1 MLCEAQRQDDL
12 HLPGSVPG
20 THTAAMLVA
29 TAPAHGPSLTDL
41 VDSGASAHFTP
52 FLTDFPNGFTST
64 ETITLQMANG
74 DKVNTNSQKG
84 PVVIQ
89 CPGGTIILPEVHYVP
104 TWNRRLLSE
113 VRLLKSGFSF
123 TGAMD
128 RLQLITPSGAKIN
141 LDTDNNVKEISRA
154 APQGA
159 TTAAVDMPPETV
171 PWTAPISATD
181 PLLKMVSVYM
191 ILANTA
197 AHASVSRTLTQWH
210 HVFGCMSKRPLLTLL
225 HQQGYHIQ
233 TDGVNEIDCQWCK
246 LSKSTRLNTPKSLPA
261 SRTPGAGEEWQ
272 SDVWSLPLLYSKFYK
287 QANPPSRFKS
297 GWCYVHVIVDKAS
310 RFCACHLAKNK
321 ESKTLAAHFMRLHAY
336 IKHACPSITIKLL
349 HTDADP
355 SCLSEELF
363 INPIAALGVNVRSSP
378 KLTHESSGTVERA
391 QRYLSESAI
400 AMILGSRLGKQFLP
414 FAFLYA
420 AQIRN
425 CYPQKDRNHQSA
437 HMQLFSAHPD
447 LTRFHPFGA
456 TAVAN
461 RDPTS
466 HKKGEPRGKNVQYI
480 GIDPKTDSR
489 LFYDRSTDAIS
500 SARDVAFQ
508 DTEHDQDLVRDIVPP
523 PNPDFADES
532 RPPPIDGVPDRS
544 SAPDAPNAII
554 EPSTEVEINV
564 DELYPDIP
572 AFAPRLDPDHNVHDD
587 AQPDHT
593 HECEHCDHFSG
604 SLAAVLDHEK
614 TCSNSRA
621 GQPLVLVA
629 AMYRA
634 MNMAMHVAAVTA
646 HAAIMPGS
654 TQPDPTRWSEA
665 MKAPDRDEWI
675 VAREL
680 EIDSMTKVNCMTLVP
695 MHGVPRGT
703 RFIPTQWI
711 VQQKRSPENRQI
723 KTRKKIRLC
732 ALGFRQRKYYDFS
745 PDSISAPVAA
755 TQSTRVA
762 AAIAAHHSIPILTFD
777 VHNAFQAHAP
787 LEEELYIRAPDGF
800 PQTMPDGSPAVMR
813 LNNALQGLKQSGA
826 VFYEQYA
833 LAFERCGMTRTTM
846 DPCVLV
852 PNDPTVVGIVVL
864 HADDALVVIQ
874 DGPLKRAV
882 ISSLEKQ
889 FGPKTCEACTSFI
902 GIQISQNL
910 EARTVKLHLS
920 AYLESI
926 IARHNMQDCNTV
938 GTPMIPGE
946 VISRS
951 TTVPPKPID
960 EYSQIV
966 GALAYAS
973 TACRIDLSA
982 PVAMLARHMS
992 NPTEQCLVAAKRLL
1006 RWVKGNIS
1014 LGLTFG
1020 PTDYAHP
1027 RTPDDAPAAGPTS
1040 DTLTLVAYCDA
1051 DFATSDPEK
1060 RRSVTGYI
1068 IKLGSAAVCWLSK
1081 LQPLTASSTS
1091 AAEYI
1096 ALHQCTNAVLQLRHL
1111 LAEAHFPQAHPTTI
1125 HEDSSSCLTWAT
1137 TKIIKAASKHLAV
1150 RWHSTRQEVG
1160 STIMPTMI
1168 STNAQAADFLTK
1180 PLPRPAL
1187 LRHLIVVGMHHHFG
1201 TGTTS
1206 AEASS
1211 ILTPS
1216 RLHGGANDKHVPPA

>member
-1 MLCEAQRQDDL
+1 
-12 HLPGSVPG
+12 
-20 THTAAMLVA
+20 
-29 TAPAHGPSLTDL
+29 
-41 VDSGASAHFTP
+41 
-52 FLTDFPNGFTST
+52 
-64 ETITLQMANG
+64 
-74 DKVNTNSQKG
+74 
-84 PVVIQ
+84 
-89 CPGGTIILPEVHYVP
+89 
-104 TWNRRLLSE
+104 
-113 VRLLKSGFSF
+113 
-123 TGAMD
+123 
-128 RLQLITPSGAKIN
+128 
-141 LDTDNNVKEISRA
+141 
-154 APQGA
+154 
-159 TTAAVDMPPETV
+159 
-171 PWTAPISATD
+171 
-181 PLLKMVSVYM
+181 
-191 ILANTA
+191 
-197 AHASVSRTLTQWH
+197 
-210 HVFGCMSKRPLLTLL
+210 
-225 HQQGYHIQ
+225 
-233 TDGVNEIDCQWCK
+233 
-246 LSKSTRLNTPKSLPA
+246 
-261 SRTPGAGEEWQ
+261 
-272 SDVWSLPLLYSKFYK
+272 
-287 QANPPSRFKS
+287 
-297 GWCYVHVIVDKAS
+297 
-310 RFCACHLAKNK
+310 
-321 ESKTLAAHFMRLHAY
+321 
-336 IKHACPSITIKLL
+336 
-349 HTDADP
+349 
-355 SCLSEELF
+355 
-363 INPIAALGVNVRSSP
+363 
-378 KLTHESSGTVERA
+378 
-391 QRYLSESAI
+391 
-400 AMILGSRLGKQFLP
+400 MILGSRLGKQFLP

-480 GIDPKTDSR
+480 GIDPKTDSH

-587 AQPDHT
+587 AQADHT

-629 AMYRA
+629 AMCRA

-732 ALGFRQRKYYDFS
+732 ALGFRQRKHYDFS